1 VTYPY
6 DPLVTFFNSLL
17 NQTIGST
24 SEGVITF

>member
-6 DPLVTFFNSLL
+6 DPLVSFFSSML
-17 NQTIGST
+17 NTTLSST